1 MRTDEGTCKCSDVA
15 ERLYHLM
22 SSVLGGG
29 GRLAN
34 ISRILITGKVQER
47 IMNKTWPPPLEFSFS
62 TRETNT

>member
-1 MRTDEGTCKCSDVA
+1 MRTDEGTCKCSDIV

-47 IMNKTWPPPLEFSFS
+47 MMNKTWLPPLEFSFS
-62 TRETNT
+62 AGETNT